1 MADFIYQGTGHGSVA
16 ATLMKHNFDTGVKR
30 PWVGDD
36 GEGYITVNRNGVP
49 TNLRLNA
56 NNDAAL
62 QVREWILL
70 DKAVRQ
76 VSRSR
81 LKFVSDLN
89 NAGLRVTLP
98 NGLAHTV
105 LQYQTEGDISGAT
118 ISMDT
123 LRKGERD
130 KTGYDLRST
139 PLPVIHKDFS
149 FSARE
154 LLVSRNG
161 GSPLDLSTASKAAR
175 KVSEEVERLA
185 LGLSDMFYYGGGT
198 LYGALNFPDRLT
210 ATITSPASGGW
221 TPDVLLGEFL
231 TMRTALQNAYQY
243 GPYMVYTGLAW
254 DKYMD
259 DDYSA
264 AKGDNTLRERLK
276 KIEGIQDVKTLD
288 FLTGYQILIIKMDSD
303 TIQMINGLPMTVLQ
317 WEEDGGMEL
326 LFKVMTMQIPRLKS
340 DNNNRAGILHANVA

>member
-1 MADFIYQGTGHGSVA
+1 MADFFYKGTSHGSVA
-16 ATLMKHNFDTGVKR
+16 ARLMQHNFDPGAQR

-36 GEGYITVNRNGVP
+36 GNGYVTVNRNGVQ
-49 TNLRLNA
+49 TNLLLNA

-89 NAGLRVTLP
+89 AAGLRVTLP

-105 LQYQTEGDISGAT
+105 LQYQTETDISGAT
-118 ISMDT
+118 VSMDG

-139 PLPVIHKDFS
+139 PLPIVHKDFS

-154 LLVSRNG
+154 LLVSRNS
-161 GSPLDLSTASKAAR
+161 GSPLDLSVASKAAR
-175 KVSEEVERLA
+175 KVSEEVERMA
-185 LGLSDMFYYGGGT
+185 LGLSDTFYYGGGT

-210 ATITSPASGGW
+210 ATITNPTTGGW
-221 TPDVLLGEFL
+221 TPDTLLGEFL

-259 DDYSA
+259 DDFSA

-276 KIEGIQDVKTLD
+276 KIEGISDVKTLD
-288 FLTGYQILIIKMDSD
+288 FLTGYQILIIQMDSD

-317 WEEDGGMEL
+317 WEVDGGMEL
-326 LFKVMTMQIPRLKS
+326 LFKVMTMQVPRLKS
-340 DNNNRAGILHANVA
+340 DNNNRAGVLHANVA